1 MHIDRV
7 IDGVARYINGEIY
20 GSMNDWQEVIA
31 RIAVGRILENKGAL
45 KQKITEN
52 PYIMSFAVINADGD
66 MDVDKFLADLKG
78 AIAQKSGLKISIP
91 MFGDMKF
98 VEADVDCLRG
108 YIMNER
114 SY

>member
-31 RIAVGRILENKGAL
+31 RIAVGRVLENKEMI

-52 PYIMSFAVINADGD
+52 PFLMSFVMIDSNGD
-66 MDVDKFLADLKG
+66 MDVDRLLSDLKG
-78 AIAQKSGLKISIP
+78 AIAQKGGLKISIP

-98 VEADVDCLRG
+98 VDTDVDRLRG

-114 SY
+114 GF